1 MQVQAYLNFNGRCE
15 EALTF
20 YREALGAEVTALMRF
35 GESPEPCDGHVP
47 PGSGNKVMHSE
58 LKIGTSKV
66 MASDC
71 ECAGQPNFQGVS
83 LALSPAT
90 PAAAEKAFAALAAGG
105 QVQMPLG
112 PTFWS
117 PCFGVVAD
125 KFGLSWMI
133 SVPAAA

>member
-1 MQVQAYLNFNGRCE
+1 MHVQPYLNFNGRCE

-35 GESPEPCDGHVP
+35 GESPEPC
-47 PGSGNKVMHSE
+47 PGMPAGTENKVMHSA
-58 LKIGTSKV
+58 LKIGESTV

-71 ECAGQPNFQGVS
+71 ECRGAPNFQGVS

-90 PAAAEKAFAALAAGG
+90 TAAAEKAFAALAAGG
-105 QVQMPLG
+105 QVHMPLG

-125 KFGLSWMI
+125 KFGVSWMV
-133 SVPAAA
+133 SVPA